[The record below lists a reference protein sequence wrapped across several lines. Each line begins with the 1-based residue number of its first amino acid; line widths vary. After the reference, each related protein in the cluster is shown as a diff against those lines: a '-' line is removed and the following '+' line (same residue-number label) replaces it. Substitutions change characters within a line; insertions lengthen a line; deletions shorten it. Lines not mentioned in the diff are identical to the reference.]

1 MARQLVILI
10 MFLFSAQL
18 QAQQKSSNGKTA
30 KLMTSNYG
38 RTGTLFDVGI
48 YYGQSEAT
56 ANPVSNNEFKSIIS
70 IYDIKLGYVFSEGY
84 FLGAG
89 YSARNES
96 SSTTSSATTTGG
108 AGMVGLGY
116 FSSNGFNLRS
126 YYHFNESFG
135 DYKVGS
141 GFQADLEYKVNMSSN
156 FYMGIAFSHRQITY
170 TQNNL
175 ITGFTSWIRKESYPF
190 VTFGFIVN

>member
-1 MARQLVILI
+1 MVNSILI
-10 MFLFSAQL
+10 LIVFVFSFQL
-18 QAQQKSSNGKTA
+18 QAQQKAARPA
-30 KLMTSNYG
+30 KSMTSNYG
-38 RTGTLFDVGI
+38 RTGALFDVGV

-56 ANPVSNNEFKSIIS
+56 ATPVSNNEFKNISS
-70 IYDIKLGYVFSEGY
+70 IYDIKLGYIFSEGY

-96 SSTTSSATTTGG
+96 TSTTNSTTTTGG

-116 FSSNGFNLRS
+116 FTDTGFNLRS

-135 DYKVGS
+135 DYKNGN

-175 ITGFTSWIRKESYPF
+175 ITGFTSWVRKETYPF
-190 VTFGFIVN
+190 VTFGFIIN